1 MPKGDIS
8 QIIKR
13 IKRISQKSSVRMRR
27 SPFSALQELPPGR
40 QIIELKKAAGEMAKI
55 HRAAMRLATGR

>member
-8 QIIKR
+8 KIIKR
-13 IKRISQKSSVRMRR
+13 LKRISKESGAVMKEC
-27 SPFSALQELPPGR
+27 PFSALQELPPGR